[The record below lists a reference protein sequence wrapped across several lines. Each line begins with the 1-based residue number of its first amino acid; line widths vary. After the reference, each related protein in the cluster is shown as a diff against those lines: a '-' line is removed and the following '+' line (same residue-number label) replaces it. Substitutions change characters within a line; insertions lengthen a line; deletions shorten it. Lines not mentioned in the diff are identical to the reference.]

1 MLKEIQHIKKL
12 IEEVS
17 DASKAMTWTYADFNK
32 KLSFD
37 FNRIGTDDLG
47 NGVFIVF
54 PKYNWPLTY
63 IIKDI
68 NGQIKT
74 IHNDHIVNGTSIDLW
89 VDMGIWSI

>member
-17 DASKAMTWTYADFNK
+17 DAMTLTYVNSGK

-47 NGVFIVF
+47 NGVFIIF
-54 PKYNWPLTY
+54 PKHEWPLTY

-74 IHNDHIVNGTSIDLW
+74 IHNDHNVNGTYIDPW
-89 VDMGIWSI
+89 V

>member
-12 IEEVS
+12 IE
-17 DASKAMTWTYADFNK
+17 DASKAMTWTYSDFNK

-54 PKYNWPLTY
+54 PKL
-63 IIKDI
+63 
-68 NGQIKT
+68 
-74 IHNDHIVNGTSIDLW
+74 
-89 VDMGIWSI
+89 